1 MYKSGE
7 RSENFRLC
15 LFVRHYSDVPKNQYF
30 LDVIQMSK
38 YKILPYSY
46 DQAKKLDVVILPSS
60 NPKKKIDVYQKIDVP
75 PLKYSDSKKKNPKA
89 LVGSKKVASIGD
101 INYPDYAYHMKTE
114 GKAYADERRRLY
126 RIRHKGEEKRK
137 GKPGFFSWYLLW

>member
-1 MYKSGE
+1 
-7 RSENFRLC
+7 
-15 LFVRHYSDVPKNQYF
+15 
-30 LDVIQMSK
+30 MSK

-60 NPKKKIDVYQKIDVP
+60 NPRKKIDVYKD
-75 PLKYSDSKKKNPKA
+75 
-89 LVGSKKVASIGD
+89 SKKVASIGD

-126 RIRHKGEEKRK
+126 RLRHKGEEKRK
-137 GKPGFFSWYLLW
+137 GKPGFFSWYLIW